1 MEAFKQRYP
10 TVSLV
15 IKTGHTDLIV
25 EDIRSGA
32 LDLAVASLP
41 LPNEGREFFIQPLY
55 REELVAVVGPGHALA
70 KRRLVQP
77 EEVKKYPL
85 IVFPRGSS
93 TRQVLDRSFQELN
106 ITPRIQ
112 LELENDEAVEKAI
125 RPAGDAV
132 VNGTGRLESSVAFP
146 QPYAE
151 RRAVGR
157 RSGDEID
164 LHQTGLLESCEMAGQ
179 VALGQPRRAL
189 KEDEVSGLHS

>member
-32 LDLAVASLP
+32 LGLAVASLP

-125 RPAGDAV
+125 PTGIAV
-132 VNGTGRLESSVAFP
+132 SFLP
-146 QPYAE
+146 Q
-151 RRAVGR
+151 RRACRDKVPFFR
-157 RSGDEID
+157 IAHYQIFRE
-164 LHQTGLLESCEMAGQ
+164 
-179 VALGQPRRAL
+179 VAL
-189 KEDEVSGLHS
+189 VSLRSQRLPAHLTYFTNLCREHARSTFGPDCQGS